1 MSIYNGSIITISLL
15 IFLLGAVAVKSARS
29 GGARA
34 FILISACFAYTALFV
49 GPLQL
54 LSYAKPTSME
64 WVNRNVEEAEVLHA
78 ELREGEGIYLLL
90 DWYGTPRYYK
100 IPWDVELAQQLIEAM
115 EQARGEAGGGQRA
128 GSAPPSERTPGD
140 FEQEQGMLDGLLGP
154 QGDDEGDGT
163 ETMAAPQNMGIQG
176 QGQPGQSEMQN
187 AGNGKVMMRRP
198 FSEGEMFSA
207 DGGEATAEE
216 MDGEGPSAAYNDTP
230 TAAMFYAKP
239 QPRYPEKE
247 IPSDG
252 GNGFMRSFD
261 DPSEEE
267 DH

>member
-15 IFLLGAVAVKSARS
+15 IFLLGCVAVKSARS

-34 FILISACFAYTALFV
+34 FILICACLAYTALFV
-49 GPLQL
+49 GPIQL

-100 IPWDVELAQQLIEAM
+100 IPWDAVLAQQLIEAM

-128 GSAPPSERTPGD
+128 GSAPPSERTADD
-140 FEQEQGMLDGLLGP
+140 FEQEQGALDQMLGP
-154 QGDDEGDGT
+154 QGDNEGDGT
-163 ETMAAPQNMGIQG
+163 EPMMAPQSMGIQG

-198 FSEGEMFSA
+198 FSEGQGIA
-207 DGGEATAEE
+207 DGESEAEGME
-216 MDGEGPSAAYNDTP
+216 DSEGPSAAYDDTP
-230 TAAMFYAKP
+230 TQAMFYARP
-239 QPRYPEKE
+239 QPRYQEKTA
-247 IPSDG
+247 PVDND
-252 GNGFMRSFD
+252 NGFLRSFD
-261 DPSEEE
+261 EVQDDEE
-267 DH
+267 H